1 MRENGPD
8 RKGRARVVVVTGAS
22 AGVGRAA
29 AREFARRG
37 YGVAMLA
44 RGEAGLEAAHRDLQ
58 AMGARS
64 LPLAV
69 DVADPEAVEN
79 AAHRVEED
87 LGEIDVWVNNAM
99 ATVFAPVWET
109 NPDEFRRATEV
120 TYLGAVWGTLA
131 ALRRM
136 RPRDRGSIV
145 QVGSA
150 LAYRSIPLQ
159 SAYCGAKHAL
169 LGFTDSLR
177 SELTHEK
184 SNVRLTMVHL
194 PGLNTP
200 QFSWSRAKLPWHPQ
214 PVPPVYQPEI
224 AADAIVWASEHE
236 RREVWVGWPTYKTIL
251 GQRVAP
257 WYLDRYLAENA
268 WDEQMTDERLDGERE
283 GNLFQA
289 RDQDRD
295 RGARGL
301 FDRGARSQSPLFWIS
316 RHRGG
321 AVAAAAGA
329 IAMSLWACRRPA

>member
-1 MRENGPD
+1 M
-8 RKGRARVVVVTGAS
+8 
-22 AGVGRAA
+22 AA
-29 AREFARRG
+29 F
-37 YGVAMLA
+37 A
-44 RGEAGLEAAHRDLQ
+44 RGEAGLEGAHRDLQ
-58 AMGARS
+58 AVGTRGLVMG
-64 LPLAV
+64 V
-69 DVADPEAVEN
+69 DVADPDAVED
-79 AAHRVEED
+79 AARRVEEE

-99 ATVFAPVWET
+99 TTVFAPVWET

-120 TYLGAVWGTLA
+120 TYLAAVWGTLA

-177 SELTHEK
+177 SELIHDG
-184 SNVRLTMVHL
+184 SSVRLTMVHL

-200 QFSWSRAKLPWHPQ
+200 QFSWCRAKLPRHPQ

-224 AADAIVWASEHE
+224 AADAIVWASEHG

-257 WYLDRYLAENA
+257 GYLDRYLAEKA
-268 WDEQMTDERLDGERE
+268 WSGQMTSEPMDGVRE
-283 GNLFQA
+283 GNLFEPL
-289 RDQDRD
+289 DQQEDPGSRGIFGQ
-295 RGARGL
+295 GART
-301 FDRGARSQSPLFWIS
+301 RSPLLWLS
-316 RHRGG
+316 RNRGR
-321 AVAAAAGA
+321 AAAAAAAAGVA
-329 IAMSLWACRRPA
+329 LGVWGCRACK